1 MQEHKETQSFTIQ
14 AVLHTSSFT
23 GIKDLARLF
32 LSSQTAKGQHKE
44 KNRIILMQ
52 CQLTVVVKKCLTR
65 CQQGGVQCFLQ
76 DKSNFKICVESSNT
90 GSSFSLIFILCLLY
104 SIYFGNIL
112 RKVLDE

>member
-52 CQLTVVVKKCLTR
+52 CQLTVVVKKCLRR
-65 CQQGGVQCFLQ
+65 CQQGGCSV
-76 DKSNFKICVESSNT
+76 SFKINP
-90 GSSFSLIFILCLLY
+90 ILKSVL
-104 SIYFGNIL
+104 
-112 RKVLDE
+112 KVATLEAASP